1 MFSALGDAGLTRVLV
16 EGGGHL
22 AAGLLR
28 ADLVDRLQWFRAA
41 GIMGGDGVPA
51 VAAYGIDRLSL
62 MRRYRL
68 VSVQSVAEDLFES
81 YVRHD

>member
-1 MFSALGDAGLTRVLV
+1 MAFWSAWSRAWRMRLDAG
-16 EGGGHL
+16 
-22 AAGLLR
+22 AGLIIQQARGL
-28 ADLVDRLQWFRAA
+28 
-41 GIMGGDGVPA
+41 GITVPFMGGDGVPA